1 MHSLEPDQILQL
13 YLYYS
18 WLHLNSY
25 LCWPLLAASL
35 SDGQIPRK
43 RNIWR
48 ERFVQNFCSYLTKC
62 ETSFIKASNNL
73 SLSPLLSVLGHHKGQ
88 ICAKKSNLEGTLSTK
103 VLLGPDSHSLGSF
116 LPFTPFDSFATY
128 LSFWRLSDC
137 FIIGHVCLLLFLEF
151 DYLTSDT
158 WVQWLA

>member
-1 MHSLEPDQILQL
+1 MEIYWRLIKMHSLEPDQILQL

-48 ERFVQNFCSYLTKC
+48 ERFVQNFCSYLTKR
-62 ETSFIKASNNL
+62 ETSLIKAWGNFFGWFDFSKC
-73 SLSPLLSVLGHHKGQ
+73 SATTKYVTRQ
-88 ICAKKSNLEGTLSTK
+88 GTLSTTRDNERIL
-103 VLLGPDSHSLGSF
+103 VSWSAVFLNINFGLDLGKILIW
-116 LPFTPFDSFATY
+116 LR
-128 LSFWRLSDC
+128 FWFGRDGEDRTHC
-137 FIIGHVCLLLFLEF
+137 VWI
-151 DYLTSDT
+151 
-158 WVQWLA
+158 